1 MARTPVAVDRAK
13 FEAAVVNAE
22 ANGPLKNLGL
32 LYGAIVKHYTI
43 LTIDDNELKP
53 ISAAIAKD
61 RLSEWQIEVKTDAGR
76 KSKPNLFAIKITG
89 ILAGI
94 ACIKGEV
101 PAELTNIHELL
112 DELVGI
118 VNEPL
123 EPAESTVPPADVA
136 DEETVEPIIPT
147 AEVAAE
153 VTALAEVSDANL
165 AA

>member
-1 MARTPVAVDRAK
+1 MARTPVAVDRPM

-43 LTIDDNELKP
+43 LTIDNNEIKP
-53 ISAAIAKD
+53 ISAAIVKD
-61 RLSEWQIEVKTDAGR
+61 RLSEWQIELKTEPGR
-76 KSKPNLFAIKITG
+76 KPQKNLFSAKLAG

-101 PAELTNIHELL
+101 PAELANIHELL
-112 DELVGI
+112 DELVTI

-123 EPAESTVPPADVA
+123 EPAKVA
-136 DEETVEPIIPT
+136 DEETVEPIVPT
-147 AEVAAE
+147 AEV
-153 VTALAEVSDANL
+153 TDL